1 VEEFIGPTAPACAL
15 GDGQATDLLQGG
27 HPTPLFAGH
36 SVFMS
41 PMLVSIYKKI
51 NYSAQTLNLLAR
63 GPVFLI

>member
-36 SVFMS
+36 SELMS
-41 PMLVSIYKKI
+41 PMLVSIYNKSIIQPKLFI
-51 NYSAQTLNLLAR
+51 
-63 GPVFLI
+63 F